1 MNNYKKG
8 KRLMMEDY
16 KELDGQKV
24 VIRKSIDQK
33 NEMVMTLKLG
43 EIEMQDRL
51 IDDCGNEIKF
61 RIKLGESGSYIST
74 KFEIFEYIEVDNKEY
89 QYSEI
94 LKMIEKKEITNP
106 YDTIIASN
114 NLITSLEGIINK
126 EYHLDYLLN
135 LTFTIQRREHE
146 YLFTFDDAKKFCTP
160 YHIRTGYDYSKYKAN
175 EFVYEMARKVWR
187 QSAY

>member
-8 KRLMMEDY
+8 KRLMAEDY
-16 KELDGQKV
+16 KELDGQRV
-24 VIRKSIDQK
+24 VVRKNIGQK
-33 NEMVMTLKLG
+33 EEMVMTLKLG
-43 EIEMQDRL
+43 KTEMKDRL
-51 IDDCGNEIKF
+51 IDDGGNEVKF
-61 RIKLGESGSYIST
+61 RIKYGDNVNYIGFN
-74 KFEIFEYIEVDNKEY
+74 FEIFEYIGVDNKEY

-94 LKMIEKKEITNP
+94 LKMIEDKEITDR

-146 YLFTFDDAKKFCTP
+146 WHLTFDDAKKFCTP

-175 EFVYEMARKVWR
+175 EFVYEMDRKVWR